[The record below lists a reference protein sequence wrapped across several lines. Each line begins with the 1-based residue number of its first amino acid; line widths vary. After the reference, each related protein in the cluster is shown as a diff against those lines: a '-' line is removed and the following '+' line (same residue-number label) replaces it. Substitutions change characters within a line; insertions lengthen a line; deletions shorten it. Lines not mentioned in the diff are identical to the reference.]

1 MYVDLVFLLTYGAH
15 ILLITLTCHIMG
27 MKTSRVWCH
36 VISFL
41 LSLID
46 IMPVLMSFSHYR
58 FIQLLLSLICLSWL
72 FFSPSKAKISQRF
85 VTMTMVSCFF
95 AGALLLIK
103 SHITA
108 SLPLMLM
115 LFIVSYHLYLRFYQH
130 GVCRHIQTEHLYDI
144 TVTMNQQTVQLKA
157 FFDTGHQLIDP
168 ITHASVL
175 FIDPITFNQ
184 FNLHLEQTDEDK
196 KRQLFYQD
204 INANV
209 QAMTCIKPDCVTVID
224 HGEVKEVSHVL
235 LGLRQQNFREEE
247 GFQALFGPQLLTLL
261 KS

>member
-1 MYVDLVFLLTYGAH
+1 MYVDLVFLLTYVAH
-15 ILLITLTCHIMG
+15 FLLMTLTCHIMG
-27 MKTSRVWCH
+27 IKKSRVWCH

-41 LSLID
+41 LSLINL
-46 IMPVLMSFSHYR
+46 MPVLMSFSHYR
-58 FIQLLLSLICLSWL
+58 FIQLLLSLICLSW
-72 FFSPSKAKISQRF
+72 FFFTPSKAKMRQRF
-85 VTMTMVSCFF
+85 VAMTIVTCFF
-95 AGALLLIK
+95 AGTLFLIT
-103 SHITA
+103 SHITV
-108 SLPLMLM
+108 SLPLML
-115 LFIVSYHLYLRFYQH
+115 LVFIISYHLYLRLYQQ

-144 TVTMNQQTVQLKA
+144 AVTMNQQTIQLKA

-175 FIDPITFNQ
+175 FIDPIIFNQ
-184 FNLHLEQTDEDK
+184 FNLQLEHTDEDK

-204 INANV
+204 INAHV
-209 QAMTCIKPDCVTVID
+209 QAMTCIKPDSVTVMD